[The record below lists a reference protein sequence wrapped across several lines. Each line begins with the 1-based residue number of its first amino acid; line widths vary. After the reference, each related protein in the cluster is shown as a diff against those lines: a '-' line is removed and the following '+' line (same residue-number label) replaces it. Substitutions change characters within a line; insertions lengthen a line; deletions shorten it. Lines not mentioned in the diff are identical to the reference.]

1 MRPIRRRH
9 FVFGSLGAAGSLV
22 LAREMARG
30 AVPTNKRL
38 VFVFMRGGVDSLGL
52 VSPAGT
58 GAAALAA
65 VRPTIGL
72 QNPIAFSPTLAVNR
86 LLAPLLD
93 DATIGARLNIVVQ
106 AGSLNESRS
115 HFVAMDHVESGD
127 AAGSTPTGFLGASA
141 NALARNAIGV
151 GALVPASL
159 RGTNALVLSDP
170 ARLQPQ
176 YAHGGLKP
184 GLSRAQRLG
193 LYKQAPGESGDA
205 LVDGLARQAEAQF
218 DAIAGAMQGVTLAGL
233 VSAGSYVNSAFGQR
247 LAVAASMLAS
257 PANPAIVTV
266 DAEHAWDTH
275 FNQATNDP
283 AGYYAYGK
291 KVDDLAKNLVAF
303 KNDLQRRGLWD
314 GTAIV
319 LMSEFGR
326 TVRENGSQGT
336 DHGRG
341 GAMVLLGGPMRGHSD
356 PLYRGLRSI
365 SLPTA
370 VDGSTA
376 LDVVHDYRVVMA
388 ELLERH
394 LGLAQATVLGLFRPA
409 ASVRA
414 SDYLNVLR

>member
-1 MRPIRRRH
+1 MSGTRRRH
-9 FVFGSLGAAGSLV
+9 FLFGSLAAAGSFV
-22 LAREMARG
+22 LGRESARG

-52 VSPAGT
+52 VSPVGA
-58 GAAALAA
+58 GAATLAA
-65 VRPTIGL
+65 LRPNIGL
-72 QNPIAFSPTLAVNR
+72 ENPIAFSPTLALSR

-93 DATIGARLNIVVQ
+93 DAVIRAGLNIVVQ

-127 AAGSTPTGFLGASA
+127 AAGSTSTGFLGAAAS
-141 NALARNAIGV
+141 ALARNAIGV
-151 GALVPASL
+151 GALLPASL

-170 ARLQPQ
+170 ARLQAQ

-193 LYKQAPGESGDA
+193 LYKQAAGESADA

-233 VSAGSYVNSAFGQR
+233 VSAGSYVNSSFGQR
-247 LAVAASMLAS
+247 LAVAGAMLAS
-257 PANPAIVTV
+257 PANPAIVTI

-291 KVDDLAKNLVAF
+291 KVDDVAKNLVAF

-326 TVRENGSQGT
+326 TVRENGNHGT
-336 DHGRG
+336 DHGRAGAMLLLG
-341 GAMVLLGGPMRGHSD
+341 GAMRGHTD
-356 PLYRGLRSI
+356 PAYRGLRSI
-365 SLPTA
+365 SLPAT

-376 LDVVHDYRVVMA
+376 LDVVHDYRLVMA
-388 ELLERH
+388 EILERH
-394 LGLAQATVLGLFRPA
+394 LGLPQATVIGLFRPA

-414 SDYLNVLR
+414 VEYLNVVR

>member
-1 MRPIRRRH
+1 VGGGGAVVVPRARP
-9 FVFGSLGAAGSLV
+9 
-22 LAREMARG
+22 RG
-30 AVPTNKRL
+30 AVPTSKRL

-52 VSPAGT
+52 VSPVGA
-58 GAAALAA
+58 GAATLAA
-65 VRPTIGL
+65 LRPNIGL
-72 QNPIAFSPTLAVNR
+72 QNPIGFSPTLAVNR

-93 DATIGARLNIVVQ
+93 DATVSASLNIVVQ
-106 AGSLNESRS
+106 AGSLNQSRS

-127 AAGSTPTGFLGASA
+127 AAGSTPTGFLGTAA

-205 LVDGLARQAEAQF
+205 LVDGLARQAQSQF
-218 DAIAGAMQGVTLAGL
+218 DSIAGAMQGVTIAGL
-233 VSAGSYVNSAFGQR
+233 VSAGSYVQSSFGQR
-247 LAVAASMLAS
+247 LAVAAAMLAS
-257 PANPAIVTV
+257 PANPAVVTV

-303 KNDLQRRGLWD
+303 KNDLLRRGLWD

-341 GAMVLLGGPMRGHSD
+341 GAMLLLGGAMRSHSD
-356 PLYRGLRSI
+356 LAYRGLRSI
-365 SLPTA
+365 SLPA
-370 VDGSTA
+370 AFDGSTA

-388 ELLERH
+388 EILERH
-394 LGLAQATVLGLFRPA
+394 LGLAQATVVGLFRPA

-414 SDYLNVLR
+414 SDYLNVVR